1 MPQKNEF
8 NINIPIAFIFQGY
21 LFTLNEKQKEVSL
34 QLSKNLRRSMYSYIW
49 DSLYK
54 NYEKYLD
61 RGCGESV

>member
-34 QLSKNLRRSMYSYIW
+34 QLLKKLKTVYVFI
-49 DSLYK
+49 
-54 NYEKYLD
+54 YL
-61 RGCGESV
+61 GFTV